1 MPKVEAEHLTQQQQ
15 KWFASIQGGLERD
28 TGKSLAQWVEIARTC
43 PETKHRAR
51 LAWFKE
57 HHGLLQNR
65 ASYVL
70 GEAFP
75 PEAGWSQP
83 GDLRAVLWPD
93 PAGRAILDAVEAAVM
108 TLPDVVTG
116 QRKSFS
122 AWSRKYQ
129 FAAMR
134 PVKGGGAML
143 GLFVAPDAA
152 PGLET
157 PRNESWSERLKSR
170 IALNSPA
177 DVTPQIEALL
187 KASWEQS

>member
-15 KWFASIQGGLERD
+15 KWFASIRDGLERE

-51 LAWFKE
+51 LAWFKK

-70 GEAFP
+70 SEAFP

-83 GDLRAVLWPD
+83 DDLRAVLWPD
-93 PAGRAILDAVEAAVM
+93 PAGRAILDAVEAAVLK
-108 TLPDVVTG
+108 LPDVVTG

-134 PVKGGGAML
+134 PVKSGGAIL

-152 PGLET
+152 PGLEA

-170 IALNSPA
+170 IALSSPA
-177 DVTPQIEALL
+177 DVTPELVALL
-187 KASWEQS
+187 KTSWEQS